1 MSLASSPRFSIDSPR
16 MHLCCLTMRHIS
28 LRMMEKACAQIL
40 GHKYNVFYLYHAL
53 MFLKLLCRRYFIGSD
68 GKPVGQVFLLY
79 WR

>member
-1 MSLASSPRFSIDSPR
+1 
-16 MHLCCLTMRHIS
+16 
-28 LRMMEKACAQIL
+28 MMEKACAQIL

-68 GKPVGQVFLLY
+68 GKPVRQVFLLY